1 MNNFPQISV
10 MNLKPDDI
18 LVFSTSDKLSA
29 EAYRRVEQKIIDWKK
44 DSDISNQ
51 HLLLT
56 SGLELKILRPEP
68 KSVVEY
74 QTPASWLKYNKES
87 L

>member
-1 MNNFPQISV
+1 MLEFPKISV
-10 MNLKPDDI
+10 MSLQPDDV
-18 LVFSTSDKLSA
+18 LVFSTIDKLSA

-44 DSDISNQ
+44 DSNISNQ

-56 SGLELKILRPEP
+56 SGLELKVLRPEP

-74 QTPASWLKYNKES
+74 QTPASWLQYNKES

>member
-74 QTPASWLKYNKES
+74 QTPASWLPYNKES
-87 L
+87 K